1 MAHLNWLV
9 RVAVPVVVPRRSS
22 ISRVGKTYEIRR
34 RSADLFD
41 VGIDT
46 TFVSVVPSEASRKAA
61 QHGRFA
67 PLALFARSS
76 SFGSGVS
83 GDSVSR
89 KRGLQD
95 RKGGVWG

>member
-61 QHGRFA
+61 QHGGFA
-67 PLALFARSS
+67 TLGYLPVQA
-76 SFGSGVS
+76 VS
-83 GDSVSR
+83 DLEFRVIVSAG
-89 KRGLQD
+89 KRGLQCCC
-95 RKGGVWG
+95 RV